1 MKKKISIILLVL
13 LLAMG
18 MISSANAAVI
28 DNSNGLFA
36 SQYII
41 KFSST
46 ITSLGNGKLEIAFDV
61 GAQESMNMLGVKTI
75 ILQEKDKDNNWV
87 AVKTYSYAN
96 YPNMMAY
103 NKSTMNNSVPYS
115 GDSGSYYRAK
125 VYFYAE
131 KGGYDTKEF
140 ITSEV
145 KAK

>member
-18 MISSANAAVI
+18 MISSSNAAVI
-28 DNSNGLFA
+28 DNSNGLFS
-36 SQYII
+36 SQYIN
-41 KFSST
+41 KGTAT
-46 ITSLGNGKLEIAFDV
+46 ITSLGNGNLDITFSIQAKEM
-61 GAQESMNMLGVKTI
+61 MNMLGVKTI
-75 ILQEKDKDNNWV
+75 ILQEKDDNDNWV
-87 AVKTYSYAN
+87 AVKTYSYTN

-103 NKSTMNNSVPYS
+103 SKSTMNSSVPYS

-131 KGGYDTKEF
+131 KGGYDTREL